1 MIGRVVSLSWLELTG
16 MMFFEPVSKL
26 EIDDCFTPA
35 VRQTAAVH
43 NLYDAWASSFLL
55 PANRQPEP
63 QGSCINEAVPCA
75 TPPKGGVGQVLF
87 VEPLGGGAGAALD
100 RRSFFVLEPS
110 QGVTSPPRAPL
121 MCRTLLGWL
130 LPLLTVSLAISGT
143 RSFAQDTPKASS
155 SSGGISEVIAEGAGA
170 TPDEALKDA
179 FRNAVRQVV
188 GAVVDA
194 ETLIKNDEVIDDQI
208 LTYSD
213 GFVKKFDEV
222 AGSKKSVGGL
232 HRVKIKA
239 QVERRSVIAKLK
251 SAKVTVKDLDGKSL
265 FAEAVT
271 SAEAEENST
280 KLLAKALSDLPKL
293 LTASVSSKPEYDR
306 DKGEV
311 VLNVDVE
318 VDAKSYRDFSG
329 RLQELLKKIAM
340 SKETALLTAT
350 AVAPPD
356 IDDPAPGLMEV
367 RDITG
372 IAGPPLSEK
381 RPNLWC
387 LWVCASSTGN
397 NSSQRWN
404 GYVIDADFEQSML
417 PFLNRSFVRAN
428 QPNTNQE
435 AKTSIHVDLLDA
447 EGNVIVED
455 EFELVSETK
464 QAIADKRLTRHRW
477 IGYAFPRPRSPK
489 SLYEFLMYS
498 DHGNSGRGVGRNLPP
513 GDSRIDLREFPANAY
528 LAPFAI
534 SVMRHRENL
543 RFRTRQTYQR
553 RIKLSLDE
561 LKLVK
566 DVKCSVVYSPDAAAT
581 K

>member
-1 MIGRVVSLSWLELTG
+1 MPGTRAPERGRRPGAVLLCPLAGVREDGLGSALL
-16 MMFFEPVSKL
+16 F
-26 EIDDCFTPA
+26 CFCSRA
-35 VRQTAAVH
+35 RDH
-43 NLYDAWASSFLL
+43 FYN
-55 PANRQPEP
+55 
-63 QGSCINEAVPCA
+63 
-75 TPPKGGVGQVLF
+75 
-87 VEPLGGGAGAALD
+87 
-100 RRSFFVLEPS
+100 
-110 QGVTSPPRAPL
+110 PRDPL
-121 MCRTLLGWL
+121 MCRTLLVWL

-143 RSFAQDTPKASS
+143 RSFAQDAPKASS
-155 SSGGISEVIAEGAGA
+155 GSAGISEVIAEGAGA

-251 SAKVTVKDLDGKSL
+251 SAKVTVKDLDGKGL

-293 LTASVSSKPEYDR
+293 LTASVTGKPEYDR

-318 VDAKSYRDFSG
+318 VDAKSYGDFSG
-329 RLQELLKKIAM
+329 RLQELLKKIAV
-340 SKETALLTAT
+340 SKETALLKAT
-350 AVAPPD
+350 AVALPD

-387 LWVCASSTGN
+387 LWICASSTGN

-404 GYVIDADFEQSML
+404 GYVIDADFQQSLL

-428 QPNTNQE
+428 QANTNQE
-435 AKTSIHVDLLDA
+435 ARTSIQIGLLDA
-447 EGNVIVED
+447 DGNVIGED
-455 EFELVSETK
+455 EFELLSETK
-464 QAIADKRLTRHRW
+464 QFVGETRLTRHRW

-498 DHGNSGRGVGRNLPP
+498 AHGDSARRMGKNLWP

-534 SVMRHRENL
+534 SVMRHRESL
-543 RFRTRQTYQR
+543 RFRTQQTYQR
-553 RIKLSLDE
+553 RIKLTLDE

-566 DVKCSVVYSPDAAAT
+566 DVKCSVVYSPSPAAT

>member
-1 MIGRVVSLSWLELTG
+1 
-16 MMFFEPVSKL
+16 
-26 EIDDCFTPA
+26 
-35 VRQTAAVH
+35 
-43 NLYDAWASSFLL
+43 
-55 PANRQPEP
+55 
-63 QGSCINEAVPCA
+63 
-75 TPPKGGVGQVLF
+75 
-87 VEPLGGGAGAALD
+87 
-100 RRSFFVLEPS
+100 
-110 QGVTSPPRAPL
+110 

-130 LPLLTVSLAISGT
+130 LPLLTVSLALSGT
-143 RSFAQDTPKASS
+143 RNFAQDAPKASS
-155 SSGGISEVIAEGAGA
+155 SSAGISEVIAEGAGA

-251 SAKVTVKDLDGKSL
+251 SAKVTVKDLDGKGL

-280 KLLAKALSDLPKL
+280 KLLAKALGDLPKL

-329 RLQELLKKIAM
+329 RLQELLKKIAV
-340 SKETALLTAT
+340 SKETALVKAT
-350 AVAPPD
+350 PSLVREQD
-356 IDDPAPGLMEV
+356 YNDPAPGLMEI
-367 RDITG
+367 RDISG
-372 IAGPPLSEK
+372 LAGPPLSDK
-381 RPNLWC
+381 HPNLWC

-404 GYVIDADFEQSML
+404 GYVIDADFQQSL
-417 PFLNRSFVRAN
+417 FPFLNRSFERVN
-428 QPNTNQE
+428 HPNTNQE
-435 AKTSIHVDLLDA
+435 AKTSIQIGLLDTD
-447 EGNVIVED
+447 GNVIGED
-455 EFELVSETK
+455 EFELLSETK
-464 QAIADKRLTRHRW
+464 QFAGEIRLTRHRW
-477 IGYAFPRPRSPK
+477 IGHAFPRPRSAK
-489 SLYEFLMYS
+489 SLGEFLQYS
-498 DHGNSGRGVGRNLPP
+498 NFGDSARLFGFGQDAQP
-513 GDSRIDLREFPANAY
+513 GDGHINTRDFPANAY

-534 SVMRHRENL
+534 SVMPNRCL
-543 RFRTRQTYQR
+543 RFRTQQTYQR
-553 RIKLSLDE
+553 RIKLTLDE

-566 DVKCSVVYSPDAAAT
+566 DVKCSVVYSPGSAAT